1 MEDPLESRLKTV
13 NESNRSTVPPGCSF
27 SPLSRMA
34 VFNLNPNATGCTN
47 ETEGCYRLACG
58 GVPKTLVLTV
68 ASDEHRHVGEH
79 VLLLEPVVG
88 RGVR

>member
-68 ASDEHRHVGEH
+68 DAANSTGATPF
-79 VLLLEPVVG
+79 LLA
-88 RGVR
+88 VRV